1 MQFALK
7 ISKDLLALVS
17 HGMIRVKT
25 GSTWSTLSSRDAN
38 KHVIV
43 AGPYIMERMGNT
55 SSPRRQEE
63 QEIHPQEE
71 ERINDDEDSD
81 SSSDNGQMTYH
92 ILVDPMRTVVHEDTM
107 PLQIPYDDLNN
118 EDSDSEGDSL
128 VALQLLARLF
138 GANLRR
144 RYCNYITQYKGTYPY
159 YDDVVG
165 SSVHHHV
172 CNHKMKVGV
181 AYI

>member
-1 MQFALK
+1 MTTQFALK
-7 ISKDLLALVS
+7 IGNDILALVS
-17 HGMIRVKT
+17 HGLIRVKT
-25 GSTWSTLSSRDAN
+25 GSTWSTLSSRDTN
-38 KHVIV
+38 KHVIF
-43 AGPYIMERMGNT
+43 AALYIMERMGNT

-92 ILVDPMRTVVHEDTM
+92 ILVDRGPMRTIVHEDTI

-118 EDSDSEGDSL
+118 EDSDSEVDSL

-138 GANLRR
+138 GSNLRR
-144 RYCNYITQYKGTYPY
+144 R
-159 YDDVVG
+159 
-165 SSVHHHV
+165 
-172 CNHKMKVGV
+172 
-181 AYI
+181 

>member
-1 MQFALK
+1 
-7 ISKDLLALVS
+7 
-17 HGMIRVKT
+17 
-25 GSTWSTLSSRDAN
+25 
-38 KHVIV
+38 
-43 AGPYIMERMGNT
+43 MERMGNT

-63 QEIHPQEE
+63 QEVHPQEE

-144 RYCNYITQYKGTYPY
+144 R
-159 YDDVVG
+159 
-165 SSVHHHV
+165 
-172 CNHKMKVGV
+172 
-181 AYI
+181 